1 MIMLLRVYKF
11 ERIKT
16 LFYCNLYI
24 IDRIKVEWGEEKKK
38 NNEKDKFTV
47 EIKKNGLLL
56 TFTYCEIFYI
66 LAGQNWPLPFSGK
79 INKIL
84 SPFPT

>member
-24 IDRIKVEWGEEKKK
+24 IDRIKVVWGEEKKK

-47 EIKKNGLLL
+47 EIKKMGS
-56 TFTYCEIFYI
+56 F
-66 LAGQNWPLPFSGK
+66 
-79 INKIL
+79 
-84 SPFPT
+84 

>member
-1 MIMLLRVYKF
+1 MIMLLRVHKF

-38 NNEKDKFTV
+38 KKKEKDKFTV
-47 EIKKNGLLL
+47 EKKGASFN
-56 TFTYCEIFYI
+56 IHI
-66 LAGQNWPLPFSGK
+66 L
-79 INKIL
+79 
-84 SPFPT
+84 

>member
-1 MIMLLRVYKF
+1 MIMLLRVHKF

-38 NNEKDKFTV
+38 KTSLLW
-47 EIKKNGLLL
+47 KKKGLLL
-56 TFTYCEIFYI
+56 TFTFCEIFYI
-66 LAGQNWPLPFSGK
+66 LASEHVLMRVLRSSFTFLGK
-79 INKIL
+79 
-84 SPFPT
+84 S